1 MDYRSVFPTLVN
13 LTLLLPPPNLNP
25 LAHTPTRTAFVE
37 HREGSSI
44 VAKVTKRTLD
54 RLAVR
59 RKYAHV
65 FVTSTHRWVSCPVSL
80 FTGEMSNQY
89 PPQPSAPPGAC
100 APPQAAYGQPV
111 SGQPVPTLTPSATV
125 THVQYP
131 PQPVAGMPV
140 GGQGY
145 NGPTYGY
152 QNSRFPPGQGGQQF
166 RMPDGQVLVVTED
179 AGSMAHVVC
188 RSYARAV
195 RLFSIV
201 DALICILYVVS
212 GFYYAAI
219 ALLGPI
225 CGYHG
230 ARMYMKPHTLTY
242 VIFCFVNLIWRT
254 AVFITA
260 TTVASQVLGFLMVLV
275 EVYITRLAIQ
285 FYKILKSF
293 SEEDLRM
300 LRAMEHMP
308 ARVVYW

>member
-131 PQPVAGMPV
+131 P
-140 GGQGY
+140 
-145 NGPTYGY
+145 PTRG
-152 QNSRFPPGQGGQQF
+152 R
-166 RMPDGQVLVVTED
+166 D
-179 AGSMAHVVC
+179 AGGRPRVQRPDVRVPKQPISP
-188 RSYARAV
+188 RPGRAAV
-195 RLFSIV
+195 PHAGWAGFSG
-201 DALICILYVVS
+201 DR
-212 GFYYAAI
+212 G
-219 ALLGPI
+219 
-225 CGYHG
+225 CGEHG
-230 ARMYMKPHTLTY
+230 AR
-242 VIFCFVNLIWRT
+242 
-254 AVFITA
+254 
-260 TTVASQVLGFLMVLV
+260 
-275 EVYITRLAIQ
+275 
-285 FYKILKSF
+285 
-293 SEEDLRM
+293 
-300 LRAMEHMP
+300 
-308 ARVVYW
+308 RV